1 MTFRGPHHVTS
12 LSLAIGSR
20 GCPRCQDTLSRE
32 TLRSPPDRLLHLLH
46 IRSVDRRGIQPSYCF
61 RGATATRRQ
70 RPTSLQLVLGQRAL
84 TARSSSCLHMG
95 IRYRYLILTHCSCR
109 HFFTCWHQGAEKPS
123 LTSHTRPFFV
133 YRSLGSNR
141 KTFSRK
147 GYVTPPARVRKLP
160 PSPCLRAPIGDHHP
174 MICG

>member
-1 MTFRGPHHVTS
+1 MTFRGPHHVTN
-12 LSLAIGSR
+12 LSLAINSQGY
-20 GCPRCQDTLSRE
+20 PRCRDTLLRE

-123 LTSHTRPFFV
+123 LTSHTRPFYVKSQRTDFSGAIS
-133 YRSLGSNR
+133 RRFLGR
-141 KTFSRK
+141 
-147 GYVTPPARVRKLP
+147 GMLLP
-160 PSPCLRAPIGDHHP
+160 LPGFGSYHRRLV
-174 MICG
+174 